1 MFCKF
6 GITKWF
12 TPQQGIAK
20 SWQENPGNYKQAL
33 PQSVQGRECVGKG
46 METWKKRREK
56 TRMRKCCGEEE
67 GHLKTWE
74 DNKDE
79 LHVVLFYVSPLLG
92 PK

>member
-33 PQSVQGRECVGKG
+33 PQSVQG
-46 METWKKRREK
+46 M
-56 TRMRKCCGEEE
+56 CGEGNGDLEE
-67 GHLKTWE
+67 EKR
-74 DNKDE
+74 KDKNE
-79 LHVVLFYVSPLLG
+79 EVLW
-92 PK
+92 